1 MVSRRNLVRA
11 ALAALACGWLAASVM
26 AQSPARMRLGACM
39 LDFDQAKQVGL
50 SGVELRVGNAAD
62 TLEIADPAV
71 RQRYKDK
78 MRETGLVVP
87 SLMMGLLNSYP
98 LASDPRGPA
107 WLEQSIDA
115 AQDLGAKVILVAFF
129 GKGDLLQDGQ
139 LKAADVDVVVER
151 LTAAAP
157 RAQKAGVIL
166 AIENLVSAEQNLE
179 ILRRIGHPSV
189 RIYYDVGNCTGRGYD
204 VPAELRLLK
213 DQIASIHFKDN
224 PNFLG
229 EGKVAFPEIAKAM
242 RDINYP
248 GWVILETPSPTKDRV
263 ADAKRN
269 AEFARRLLGIGG

>member
-1 MVSRRNLVRA
+1 MVSRRNLLRA
-11 ALAALACGWLAASVM
+11 AMAALACGWLVASVM
-26 AQSPARMRLGACM
+26 AQSPARVRLGACM
-39 LDFDQAKQVGL
+39 LDFDQAKEVGL

-78 MRETGLVVP
+78 IRETGLVVP

-98 LASDPRGPA
+98 LASDPRAPV

-129 GKGDLLQDGQ
+129 SKGDLLQDGQ
-139 LKAADVDVVVER
+139 LKAADVDVVVQR
-151 LTAAAP
+151 LKAAAP

-166 AIENLVSAEQNLE
+166 AIENLVSAQQNLE
-179 ILRRIGHPSV
+179 ILQRIAHPSV

-204 VPAELRLLK
+204 VPAEIRLLK

-224 PNFLG
+224 PGFLG
-229 EGKVAFPEIAKAM
+229 EGKVAFPEIAKAL
-242 RDINYP
+242 RDINYQ
-248 GWVILETPSPTKDRV
+248 GWIILETSSPTKDRV

-269 AEFARRLLGIGG
+269 AEFTRRLLGIGR